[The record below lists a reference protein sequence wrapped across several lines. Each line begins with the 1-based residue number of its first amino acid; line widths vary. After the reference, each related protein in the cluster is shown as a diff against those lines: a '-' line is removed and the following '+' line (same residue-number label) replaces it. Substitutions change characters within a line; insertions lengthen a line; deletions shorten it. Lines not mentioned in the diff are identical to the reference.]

1 MKKLKMALC
10 VVMAIMLAAS
20 SFVLSASALNPE
32 NKPVTLHI
40 TKYQIAQTNGETDKI
55 GTTDSLTGTAADAP
69 EGATPLAGVEFTI
82 FKLGALGTYV
92 SEAQIA
98 EIDDSYDS
106 SASSITFNGTTVVG
120 TSKTTDDNG
129 VADFTV
135 EATEHGVYFVKE
147 TVSPDAVTEKA
158 SSFVVSLPMTNTETS
173 DGFIYDVYAYP
184 KNYTTLGGAVLKKID
199 SGDNI
204 ALSGAKFAVY
214 HANGDQVTEDYY
226 GNEIGD
232 ANHYLTTDSDGYIY
246 VNNLL
251 PGAYYFSETQAP
263 EGYILKSD
271 KYHFTV
277 ESGKSTEVTTVDGQL
292 VYDGINLITAD
303 NSSKPGISVYVTEL
317 NKKEDSVSFGELIR
331 WYIVAGVPSDM
342 GTAYKKYD
350 IEVTLD
356 DELDISEKTIAV
368 TIVSD
373 GIEEAFPDNA
383 YTPSTDGQTLT
394 VRFTDFTALSI
405 ADTVKIFYKTTLNEE
420 KTVMGDDIKT
430 NATLNYKT
438 DVIEEY
444 ATDNTPASVYTCGYK
459 FKNVSA
465 KDNAP
470 IPGGAEF
477 SLYTGDHNIY
487 IGKVTSDENGEFEF
501 KGLTKGDYYLVQTK
515 ASQGYEF
522 KTGKINFTVT
532 KTSYDNE
539 ERLPVVNAPASQ
551 LPLTGGSGTAAFT
564 VFGLA
569 LIALSA
575 IIFAASKKSKRESI

>member
-20 SFVLSASALNPE
+20 SFVLSASALDPE
-32 NKPVTLHI
+32 KKPVTLHI

-92 SEAQIA
+92 SETQIN
-98 EIDDSYDS
+98 EIDGSYDS
-106 SASSITFNGTTVVG
+106 STGSISFNGSTVAG

-135 EATEHGVYFVKE
+135 EGTEQGVYFVKE
-147 TVSPDAVTEKA
+147 TASPEIVSEKA
-158 SSFVVSLPMTNTETS
+158 SSFVVSLPMTDTESLT
-173 DGFIYDVYAYP
+173 GYLYDVYAYP
-184 KNYTTLGGAVLKKID
+184 KNYTTLGGAVLKKVD
-199 SGDNI
+199 SSKNT
-204 ALSGAKFAVY
+204 ALSGAEFAVY
-214 HANGDQVTEDYY
+214 HANGNQVTEDYY

-271 KYHFTV
+271 KYYFTI
-277 ESGKSTEVTTVDGQL
+277 ESGNSTEVTTEDGQL

-303 NSSKPGISVYVTEL
+303 NSSKPGISVSVTEL
-317 NKKEDSVSFGELIR
+317 GKKEDSVTFGELIR
-331 WYIVAGVPSDM
+331 WYVVADIPSDM
-342 GTAYKKYD
+342 GSAYKKYN
-350 IEVTLD
+350 IEATLD
-356 DELDISEKTIAV
+356 DELEYVENTVSVSIVLDGTAEPFPADCYTV
-368 TIVSD
+368 T
-373 GIEEAFPDNA
+373 A
-383 YTPSTDGQTLT
+383 DGQTLT
-394 VRFTDFTALSI
+394 VSFNNFTALSV
-405 ADTVKIFYKTTLNEE
+405 ADSVKIVFKTTLNEE
-420 KTVMGDDIKT
+420 QTVMGEDIYI
-430 NATLNYKT
+430 NAMLNYKT
-438 DVIEEY
+438 DVIEDVAMEE
-444 ATDNTPASVYTCGYK
+444 NPPFVYTGGFK

-465 KDNAP
+465 KDNMP

-477 SLYTGDHNIY
+477 SLYTGDYNIY
-487 IGKVTSDENGEFEF
+487 MGKITSDENGEFEVS
-501 KGLTKGDYYLVQTK
+501 GLSNGDYYLVQTK

-539 ERLPVVNAPASQ
+539 ERFPVVNAPASQ
-551 LPLTGGSGTAAFT
+551 LPLTGGSGTTAFT

-575 IIFAASKKSKRESI
+575 IIFAASKKTKRESI